1 MHWRDLVRRRQP
13 GVWAGLHLTVQ
24 APVRP
29 ALLVSV
35 CPPDR
40 IRVGT
45 EERPMLWARV
55 EPDYFGVD
63 LLRSASRASPATIP
77 PITAAEVRALHSD
90 DPVRTAAAWARHFAQ
105 ALTRSDRSPL
115 AQGEWLLQPTL
126 HGLERARMPLTLAS
140 DALARPAVD
149 ILDWSSVTHGEC
161 LPPVLLRAPSLATAG
176 RVKAWARQARAGSL
190 PPVLLMWVSGLQAHV
205 VLDGHDRLQA
215 AVQEGAD
222 VPALVLLRHG
232 ERCVDEQGLAR
243 ADIIVERSG
252 GADMTV
258 EARNRLLLDLYSP
271 ARDVLPSRADLMRG
285 GVDQW
290 VAEVDAEARQ
300 GEDVQINDPLTRE
313 LLAQLKG

>member
-1 MHWRDLVRRRQP
+1 
-13 GVWAGLHLTVQ
+13 
-24 APVRP
+24 
-29 ALLVSV
+29 
-35 CPPDR
+35 
-40 IRVGT
+40 
-45 EERPMLWARV
+45 
-55 EPDYFGVD
+55 
-63 LLRSASRASPATIP
+63 
-77 PITAAEVRALHSD
+77 
-90 DPVRTAAAWARHFAQ
+90 
-105 ALTRSDRSPL
+105 
-115 AQGEWLLQPTL
+115 
-126 HGLERARMPLTLAS
+126 
-140 DALARPAVD
+140 
-149 ILDWSSVTHGEC
+149 
-161 LPPVLLRAPSLATAG
+161 
-176 RVKAWARQARAGSL
+176 
-190 PPVLLMWVSGLQAHV
+190 MWVSGLQAHV

>member
-1 MHWRDLVRRRQP
+1 
-13 GVWAGLHLTVQ
+13 
-24 APVRP
+24 
-29 ALLVSV
+29 
-35 CPPDR
+35 
-40 IRVGT
+40 
-45 EERPMLWARV
+45 
-55 EPDYFGVD
+55 
-63 LLRSASRASPATIP
+63 
-77 PITAAEVRALHSD
+77 
-90 DPVRTAAAWARHFAQ
+90 
-105 ALTRSDRSPL
+105 
-115 AQGEWLLQPTL
+115 
-126 HGLERARMPLTLAS
+126 
-140 DALARPAVD
+140 
-149 ILDWSSVTHGEC
+149 
-161 LPPVLLRAPSLATAG
+161 
-176 RVKAWARQARAGSL
+176 
-190 PPVLLMWVSGLQAHV
+190 

-222 VPALVLLRHG
+222 VPVLVLLRHG

-290 VAEVDAEARQ
+290 IAEVDAEARQ